1 MYMLRFFSSLTVH
14 KPFYDTSPGY
24 RHRVKNAADLRN
36 MKKDLP
42 GTFQSGSS
50 LVLDTAGARARRFSQ
65 GAGGGGGGAKGRR
78 QSRSEGGGTK
88 RPASSGKKTTTRK
101 DGAVDLKASGASLG
115 SELSSSRDSVASLG
129 KKKTGMPPKTS
140 SMRIQLKDK
149 GGAKDPG
156 SSLPSSRP
164 QSKVMTS
171 SILIT
176 VVEED

>member
-1 MYMLRFFSSLTVH
+1 MFA
-14 KPFYDTSPGY
+14 TSPGY

-42 GTFQSGSS
+42 GTFHSGSS

-78 QSRSEGGGTK
+78 QSRSEGGTK